1 MMKVQYDYNTPNNE
15 TTLSVC
21 IYIVKL
27 HSRSSRSIYETEARW
42 GQPMPSKMHRLL
54 SEIFLKF

>member
-1 MMKVQYDYNTPNNE
+1 MIIIHLTMKQP
-15 TTLSVC
+15 LVC

-27 HSRSSRSIYETEARW
+27 HSRSSRSIYEAEARW

-54 SEIFLKF
+54 NEILLKF